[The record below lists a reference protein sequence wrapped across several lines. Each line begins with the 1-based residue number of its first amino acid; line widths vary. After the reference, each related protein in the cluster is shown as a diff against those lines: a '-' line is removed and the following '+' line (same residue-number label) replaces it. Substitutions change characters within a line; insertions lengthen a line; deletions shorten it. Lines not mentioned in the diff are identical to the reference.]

1 MTDFFTSKKIL
12 ITGAGGFIGSHLTQ
26 ALVDLGS
33 SVKAFVHYNSRG
45 ESGLLKFLP
54 EAIRKNLEL
63 LPGDL
68 LDEQAIDQAA
78 QGADL
83 IFHLGALIPIPYSY
97 FHPTQVIQTNIL
109 GTLNVLNACRR
120 YGCRLVAT
128 STSEVYGSGLYV
140 PINED
145 HPLQAQSP
153 YSASKIAADKLA
165 ESYCK
170 SFDVQAVIVRPFN
183 TYGPRQSARAIIPTI
198 ITQALALD
206 TISLGNLDTTRDF
219 TYVSDTVNG
228 FIAAAQADSWSG
240 DLYNLGTGSEITI
253 GKLAEIIIKLIGRDV
268 SVQIDNQR
276 LRPTKSEVMRL
287 LSDNS
292 RARRDLGWE
301 PTVSLEQGL
310 ALTIGWLKENLD
322 QYRIGSYEF

>member
-1 MTDFFTSKKIL
+1 MKDFFESKKIM
-12 ITGAGGFIGSHLTQ
+12 ITGAGGFIGSHLTET
-26 ALVDLGS
+26 LVQRAG

-45 ESGLLKFLP
+45 ETGLLKFLP
-54 EAIRKNLEL
+54 EAIGKNIEL
-63 LPGDL
+63 IPGDL
-68 LDEQAIDQAA
+68 LDEQAVDQAV
-78 QGADL
+78 QGSDL
-83 IFHLGALIPIPYSY
+83 VFHLGALISIPYSY
-97 FHPTQVIQTNIL
+97 YHPTQVIQTNIL
-109 GTLNVLNACRR
+109 GTLSVLNACRR
-120 YGCRLVAT
+120 YGSRLVAT

-153 YSASKIAADKLA
+153 YSASKIAADKLV

-170 SFDVQAVIVRPFN
+170 SFDLQAVIVRPFN

-206 TISLGNLDTTRDF
+206 SIKLGNLDTTRDF

-228 FIAAAQADSWSG
+228 FLSAAQAKSWSG
-240 DLYNLGTGSEITI
+240 EVYNLGTGSEITI
-253 GKLAEIIIKLIGRDV
+253 GKLAETITSLIGRDV
-268 SVQIDNQR
+268 SVQVDDRR
-276 LRPTKSEVMRL
+276 LRPQKSEVMRL

-292 RARRDLGWE
+292 RARAELGWQ

-310 ALTIGWLKENLD
+310 QQTIDWIKENLD
-322 QYRIGSYEF
+322 QFRVGMYEF